1 MLPSSRTSAEPR
13 AILHL
18 DGDAFFASLEQRD
31 DAQLRGKPVAVG
43 TGVVASC
50 SYEARRS
57 GVCTGM
63 RLADARRQCREL
75 IVVPGEYLRYEQ
87 AARQMMAICQE
98 RTPLVEAAALDDLY
112 LDVTEIHGPGFGG
125 RGVSTPRFPSPSPP
139 GSLLT
144 PLARE
149 LRTQIRDEI
158 SLSVSIG
165 MGSNKLVAK
174 VATKEAKPGREICV
188 PAGTEREYLAPW
200 SVRVLPGA
208 GRKIGDRLEQLNV
221 QRVQEMAAMP
231 VPILRGLFGNHG
243 RILHEQSLGID
254 YRPVEA
260 HKPPLSVS
268 RRTSFDPP
276 SGDRNFLRSMLD
288 YLVERAGSWLRFQRL
303 AARAAVVT
311 IRYGDYQTAEART
324 TFPSATDRDQDL
336 QEGIRDCFERLY
348 QRRLPLR
355 LLGVVLAPLVTPD
368 PQPTL
373 FPLMKKGSGVFSSD
387 TRCEMTPDPFF
398 NDRARRL
405 AECKDTVRRRFGF
418 TALLSGSALQLAD
431 GLDRDREN
439 FRLRTPCLT
448 R

>member
-1 MLPSSRTSAEPR
+1 MLPSSRAGAEPR

-57 GVCTGM
+57 GVRSGM
-63 RLADARRQCREL
+63 RLSEARWRCRDL

-112 LDVTEIHGPGFGG
+112 LDVSQGERGCVSAPSAPGANATG
-125 RGVSTPRFPSPSPP
+125 
-139 GSLLT
+139 
-144 PLARE
+144 LAQE

-174 VATKEAKPGREICV
+174 VATKEAKPGREV
-188 PAGTEREYLAPW
+188 FVAAGAEREYLAPW

-221 QRVQEMAAMP
+221 QRVQEVAAMP

-243 RILHEQSLGID
+243 RVLHEQSLGID

-276 SGDRNFLRSMLD
+276 SCDRNFLRSMLD
-288 YLVERAGSWLRFQRL
+288 YLVERAGSWLRFQHL
-303 AARAAVVT
+303 VSRAAVVT
-311 IRYGDYQTAEART
+311 IRYGDYQSAEART
-324 TFPSATDRDQDL
+324 TFHSATDRDQDL

-373 FPLMKKGSGVFSSD
+373 FALMKKGSGVFSSD
-387 TRCEMTPDPFF
+387 TESETGFEKTPDPFF
-398 NDRARRL
+398 QDRARRL
-405 AECKDTVRRRFGF
+405 TACKDAVRRRFGF